1 MSRTKVCQA
10 GDNRL
15 ETNLE
20 EQTSMKT
27 KAAVLW
33 GLHQKWEVEEIDLD
47 GPRRAEVMVKMTASG
62 MCHSDEHLVTG
73 DLQMTMPVVGGHEGA
88 GVVVEV
94 GEGVSD
100 VAEGDPVVLS
110 FIPACGRCGPCA
122 RGISNLCELGMH
134 LLKGPQLDGTH
145 RFRARGRDVGQ
156 MCLLGTFSEYTVVP
170 TASVVKVDENVPLDK
185 AALVG
190 CGVTTG
196 YGSTVKTGEAT
207 AGDTVVVMG
216 VGGVGVNAVQAAR
229 IVGARHIIALDPVEY
244 KRTRAMEFG
253 ATHSAAT
260 VEEASKLVIGL
271 TRGQKADVCVVTTDV
286 AEGAYVGQALSLV
299 GKRGRVVMTA
309 MAHPGDKQV
318 SLSLVDLTLFEK
330 QLRGS
335 LFGSSNPRVDIF
347 AMLDLYH
354 SGQLMLDE
362 LITREYP
369 LSDINDGYDDLR
381 SGRNLRGLIRF

>member
-1 MSRTKVCQA
+1 
-10 GDNRL
+10 
-15 ETNLE
+15 
-20 EQTSMKT
+20 MKT

-47 GPRRAEVMVKMTASG
+47 GPRRGEVMVQMSASG

-94 GEGVSD
+94 GDGVTE
-100 VAEGDPVVLS
+100 VAEGDHVVLS
-110 FIPACGRCGPCA
+110 FIPACGRCGPCV
-122 RGISNLCELGMH
+122 RGIGNLCELGMH

-145 RFRARGRDVGQ
+145 RFHARGRDVGQ

-170 TASVVKVDENVPLDK
+170 TASVVKVDDTVPLDK

-196 YGSTVKTGEAT
+196 YGSTVHTGEAT
-207 AGDTVVVMG
+207 AGSTVVVMG
-216 VGGVGVNAVQAAR
+216 VGGVGINAVQAAR
-229 IVGARHIIALDPVEY
+229 IVGARHIVALDPVEY
-244 KRTRAMEFG
+244 KRCRATEFG
-253 ATHSAAT
+253 ATHTAASLDEAARLV
-260 VEEASKLVIGL
+260 VEL

-309 MAHPGDKQV
+309 MAHPDEKQV

-330 QLRGS
+330 QVRGS

-347 AMLDLYH
+347 RMLDLYD

-362 LITREYP
+362 LITREYT
-369 LSDINDGYDDLR
+369 LADINTGYDDLR
-381 SGRNLRGLIRF
+381 SGLNLRGLITF

>member
-1 MSRTKVCQA
+1 
-10 GDNRL
+10 
-15 ETNLE
+15 
-20 EQTSMKT
+20 MKT

-47 GPRRAEVMVKMTASG
+47 GPRHAEVMVKMTASG

-73 DLQMTMPVVGGHEGA
+73 DLQMMMPVVGGHEGA

-94 GEGVSD
+94 GEGVTD

-110 FIPACGRCGPCA
+110 FIPACGRCGPCV

-145 RFRARGRDVGQ
+145 RFHARGHDVGQ

-170 TASVVKVDENVPLDK
+170 TASVVKVDASVPLDK

-190 CGVTTG
+190 CAVTTG
-196 YGSTVKTGEAT
+196 YGSTINTGEAT
-207 AGDTVVVMG
+207 AGSTVVVMG
-216 VGGVGVNAVQAAR
+216 VGGVGINAVQAAR
-229 IVGARHIIALDPVEY
+229 IVGARHIVALDPVEY
-244 KRTRAMEFG
+244 KRTRATEFG
-253 ATHSAAT
+253 ATHTAAT
-260 VEEASKLVIGL
+260 VEEAARLVIEL
-271 TRGQKADVCVVTTDV
+271 TRGQKADVSVVTTDV

-309 MAHPGDKQV
+309 MAHPDEKQV
-318 SLSLVDLTLFEK
+318 NLSLVDLTLFEK
-330 QLRGS
+330 QVRGS
-335 LFGSSNPRVDIF
+335 LFGSANPRVDIF
-347 AMLDLYH
+347 RMLDLYD

-362 LITREYP
+362 LITREYT
-369 LSDINDGYDDLR
+369 LSDINSGYDDLR
-381 SGRNLRGLIRF
+381 SGLNLRGLIRF

>member
-1 MSRTKVCQA
+1 
-10 GDNRL
+10 
-15 ETNLE
+15 
-20 EQTSMKT
+20 MKT

-47 GPRRAEVMVKMTASG
+47 GPRHAEVMVKMTASG

-73 DLQMTMPVVGGHEGA
+73 DLSMSMPVVGGHEGA
-88 GVVVEV
+88 GIVVEV
-94 GEGVSD
+94 GEGVTD

-110 FIPACGRCGPCA
+110 FIPACGRCGPCV
-122 RGISNLCELGMH
+122 RGMSNLCELGMY

-145 RFRARGRDVGQ
+145 RFHARGRDVGQ

-170 TASVVKVDENVPLDK
+170 TASVVKVDETVPLDK

-196 YGSTVKTGEAT
+196 YGSTVNTGEAT
-207 AGDTVVVMG
+207 AGSTVVVMG
-216 VGGVGVNAVQAAR
+216 VGGVGINAVQAAR
-229 IVGARHIIALDPVEY
+229 IVGARHIVALDPVEY

-253 ATHSAAT
+253 ATHTAAT
-260 VEEASKLVIGL
+260 LEEAAALVIGL

-309 MAHPGDKQV
+309 MAHPNDKQV
-318 SLSLVDLTLFEK
+318 NLSLVDLTLFEK
-330 QLRGS
+330 QVRGS
-335 LFGSSNPRVDIF
+335 LFGSSNPRSDIF
-347 AMLDLYH
+347 RMLELYDT
-354 SGQLMLDE
+354 GQLMLDE
-362 LITREYP
+362 LITREYT
-369 LSDINDGYDDLR
+369 LSDINSGYDDLR
-381 SGRNLRGLIRF
+381 SGLNLRGLIRF